1 MSEKRTT
8 RGRWIQDNLSDDL
21 ANLLFKIRVELPN
34 DNVIEK
40 DIKPDVM
47 IDYDMLEEQLA
58 ETPAIFAF
66 WSSIFS
72 ELKLEVARLNQQ
84 LIRRQ
89 AKIYDAVKKE
99 SQKHDT
105 KFAKYELEEI
115 VELDDKILDLRNKV
129 MVAERNVSKVYAIIE
144 SIKMK
149 SEHLRSLAGF
159 KKQEMRDTRDA

>member
-1 MSEKRTT
+1 MSDKRTT
-8 RGRWIQDNLSDDL
+8 RGRWLQENVTDDL

-34 DNVIEK
+34 ENVVEK

-47 IDYDMLEEQLA
+47 IDYDILEEQLA

-89 AKIYDAVKKE
+89 AKIYDAVKRE
-99 SQKHDT
+99 AQKNET

-115 VELDDKILDLRNKV
+115 VELDDKIMELRGKL
-129 MVAERNVSKVYAIIE
+129 MIAERNVSKVYAIIE

-159 KKQEMRDTRDA
+159 KKQEMRDA